1 MNLSIVP
8 YDSFNNATAFV
19 FGFAQGSSIPI
30 GRIAQRYLD
39 YSSDENVIY
48 INMHCIICLLPV
60 IH

>member
-8 YDSFNNATAFV
+8 YDSFYNATAFV

-48 INMHCIICLLPV
+48 TIMYYVVCLLPV